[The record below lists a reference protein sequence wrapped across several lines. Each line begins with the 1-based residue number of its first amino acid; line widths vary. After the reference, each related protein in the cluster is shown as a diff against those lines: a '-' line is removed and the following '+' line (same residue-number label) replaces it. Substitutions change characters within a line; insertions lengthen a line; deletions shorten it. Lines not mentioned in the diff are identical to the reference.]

1 MRPRKGSIFRRSGN
15 RFAAENAT
23 TKGKHFPAKWKPVR
37 RRKCD
42 HEGKAFSGEVGTGSP
57 QKMRP
62 RRESIFRRSGNRFAA
77 ENATT
82 KGKHFPAKW
91 EPVRRRKCDHEGKA
105 FSGEVGTGSPQ
116 KMRPR
121 RESIFRRSGNRFAA
135 ENATTKGKHFP
146 AKWKPVRRRKCDH
159 ERITGANSDS
169 TGREFARAM
178 RSGARMST
186 LDAMATRPSDA
197 GNAQLVADFLRGASF
212 ETTRLTAADLAALK
226 DLGGG
231 VSVYVSAIPSR
242 PADEQI
248 AVAAVLQAHSVE
260 PILHIAVREF
270 ASAQTLGAQL
280 TRLAEQA
287 SVRRALI
294 IAGDRAEPAGPFR
307 AAIELIESGLLQDC
321 GILDIGIAD
330 YPDGHPRIAPLD
342 LDRARAAKIEA
353 PSQTG

>member
-1 MRPRKGSIFRRSGN
+1 
-15 RFAAENAT
+15 
-23 TKGKHFPAKWKPVR
+23 
-37 RRKCD
+37 
-42 HEGKAFSGEVGTGSP
+42 
-57 QKMRP
+57 
-62 RRESIFRRSGNRFAA
+62 
-77 ENATT
+77 
-82 KGKHFPAKW
+82 
-91 EPVRRRKCDHEGKA
+91 
-105 FSGEVGTGSPQ
+105 
-116 KMRPR
+116 
-121 RESIFRRSGNRFAA
+121 
-135 ENATTKGKHFP
+135 
-146 AKWKPVRRRKCDH
+146 
-159 ERITGANSDS
+159 
-169 TGREFARAM
+169 
-178 RSGARMST
+178 MST

-260 PILHIAVREF
+260 PIPHIAVREF

-321 GILDIGIAD
+321 GILDIGIAG
-330 YPDGHPRIAPLD
+330 YPDGHPRIALLD
-342 LDRARAAKIEA
+342 LDRALAAKIEA
-353 PSQTG
+353 ASQTGLRVHIVTQFAFAAEPILGWLSRLRDLGIDHLVRIGFAGPTTLTGLLRFARICGVKASARTLARNAGLAKNMFALTTPDRLVRPVAEACANGRFGEVTPHLYSFGGLAATIRWAAAGAAGRIELDRAGGFSVTPP